1 MADEATLAALLK
13 EGQGGIG
20 SDARMPVATV
30 PFDRHMEQ
38 QIQARAMAGLDPTP
52 EQAAYLKAIMPQKEA
67 LGDKWARAGQ
77 ELSGIPQVMRAGT
90 AIGKAVD
97 EPSIPT
103 ATNAA
108 VQTGFA
114 AFRPGLALKALG
126 SGYLAALLKEA
137 GAFDGPSSAE
147 AQVAKKGAAPKVVMP
162 GLTPEQQSFYDA
174 ADKRLR
180 DDDFGSPADKRQVMQ
195 QMQELRALS
204 NKFVTD
210 NADSERRLREK
221 AKGDAQEEYNR
232 QVAGAEAAR
241 DKELGRDR
249 RFADTVPGKV
259 WSETGGLAPMAFGF
273 APGVINRAAYGSG
286 KLLPAMGEGA
296 AAGAAAYQI
305 PLAYDAFGTPVENPQ
320 KRAYE
325 AYARE
330 LPPDHPRRQEWMDYA
345 AKLPTANPLREAASS
360 ELYDPVKAVERSV
373 AGGIEGGLG
382 AALGYGGTH
391 AVARPFSSMAAFLKS
406 LAGRGDLPAV
416 GATSVLPGAGTLAE
430 ARSLSARPTSVVMS
444 SDPIPPATEGGRSE
458 MARMLRESPAPQ
470 RQLPAPGGSSNR
482 PTWASD
488 PPEGVKLDRGY
499 YWDASVGQQRHEK
512 GGFGPVAKY
521 SAPRTKKEGGKPS
534 KAVDDAPEKSSVQ
547 IDDTKPLRYED

>member
-162 GLTPEQQSFYDA
+162 GLTPE
-174 ADKRLR
+174 
-180 DDDFGSPADKRQVMQ
+180 
-195 QMQELRALS
+195 
-204 NKFVTD
+204 
-210 NADSERRLREK
+210 
-221 AKGDAQEEYNR
+221 
-232 QVAGAEAAR
+232 
-241 DKELGRDR
+241 
-249 RFADTVPGKV
+249 
-259 WSETGGLAPMAFGF
+259 
-273 APGVINRAAYGSG
+273 
-286 KLLPAMGEGA
+286 
-296 AAGAAAYQI
+296 
-305 PLAYDAFGTPVENPQ
+305 
-320 KRAYE
+320 
-325 AYARE
+325 
-330 LPPDHPRRQEWMDYA
+330 
-345 AKLPTANPLREAASS
+345 
-360 ELYDPVKAVERSV
+360 
-373 AGGIEGGLG
+373 
-382 AALGYGGTH
+382 
-391 AVARPFSSMAAFLKS
+391 
-406 LAGRGDLPAV
+406 
-416 GATSVLPGAGTLAE
+416 
-430 ARSLSARPTSVVMS
+430 
-444 SDPIPPATEGGRSE
+444 
-458 MARMLRESPAPQ
+458 
-470 RQLPAPGGSSNR
+470 
-482 PTWASD
+482 
-488 PPEGVKLDRGY
+488 
-499 YWDASVGQQRHEK
+499 
-512 GGFGPVAKY
+512 
-521 SAPRTKKEGGKPS
+521 
-534 KAVDDAPEKSSVQ
+534 
-547 IDDTKPLRYED
+547 